1 MNETSLL
8 PDGSLQ
14 VGERL
19 SQGSGPPNLMCVCV
33 CVCVCVCRRE
43 TQSQGSGPPSLVC
56 VCVSRRERKQE

>member
-19 SQGSGPPNLMCVCV
+19 SQGSGPPNLVCV
-33 CVCVCVCRRE
+33 CVCEKAAVHRASCVCVCPGGRE
-43 TQSQGSGPPSLVC
+43 S
-56 VCVSRRERKQE
+56 KNK